1 MGSFHL
7 IPLGFAA
14 LMAVIDAFA
23 LSLLKK
29 ISTKAVSFSFMPIAA
44 IIYAIQ
50 PFVFLE
56 ALNFESMTVMNILWD
71 LTSDIIV
78 TFIGIFVLGEQIGF
92 RKSVGIVL
100 SFIAI
105 YLFTFEDGHSPLE
118 KFMAN
123 ACNFR
128 PANI

>member
-7 IPLGFAA
+7 IPLGFAT
-14 LMAVIDAFA
+14 LMAVIDAFG
-23 LSLLKK
+23 LGLLKK

-44 IIYAIQ
+44 LIYAIQ
-50 PFVFLE
+50 PFIFLQS
-56 ALNFESMTVMNILWD
+56 LSYESMTVMNILWD

-78 TFIGIFVLGEQIGF
+78 TFVGIFILGEKIGF
-92 RKSVGIVL
+92 RKAVGIVF

-118 KFMAN
+118 KFIAN
-123 ACNFR
+123 ACNFKT
-128 PANI
+128 

>member
-1 MGSFHL
+1 MPTANL
-7 IPLGFAA
+7 IPLGFAIV
-14 LMAVIDAFA
+14 MAMIDAFG
-23 LSLLKK
+23 LGLLKQ

-44 IIYAIQ
+44 LIYAIQ

-56 ALNFESMTVMNILWD
+56 SLKFESMTVMNILWD

-78 TFIGIFVLGEQIGF
+78 TFVGIFILGEQIGF

-118 KFMAN
+118 KFVAG
-123 ACNFR
+123 ACNFKT
-128 PANI
+128 